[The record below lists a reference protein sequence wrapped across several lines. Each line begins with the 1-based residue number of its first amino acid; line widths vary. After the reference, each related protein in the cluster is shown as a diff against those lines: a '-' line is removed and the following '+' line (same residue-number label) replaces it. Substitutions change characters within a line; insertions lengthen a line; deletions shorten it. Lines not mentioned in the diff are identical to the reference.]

1 MGRRIEKSKKALRAA
16 FWQLRA
22 DKSLQDIKISEL
34 CQAADVNKTTFYAH
48 YQNIY
53 ELSQDVE
60 KHLLHQIITGIP
72 QEQEYTFG
80 DAVGYTL
87 EITRA
92 FERNRNALEILFRDR
107 DVSHLGGYLEQVMKA
122 VIFTKHPHL
131 KDNAEMNLV
140 LSYCIH
146 GAFNASMSN
155 PDVPLETRLNILET
169 ITQTLH
175 PVMNQVQSLRL
186 EP

>member
-1 MGRRIEKSKKALRAA
+1 MDRRIEKSKKALRAA

-22 DKSLQDIKISEL
+22 EKSLQDIKISEL
-34 CQAADVNKTTFYAH
+34 CQAAEVNKTTFYAH

-53 ELSQDVE
+53 ELSEDVE
-60 KHLLHQIITGIP
+60 KHLLYQVISDIP
-72 QEQEYTFG
+72 RNQDYTFENT
-80 DAVGYTL
+80 ASYTL

-92 FERNRNALEILFRDR
+92 FERHMKDFEILFRDR
-107 DVSHLGGYLEQVMKA
+107 DVSHLGAYLEQVMKA

-131 KDNAEMNLV
+131 KDNAAMNLV

-155 PDVPLETRLNILET
+155 PDVPLETRLKILET
-169 ITQTLH
+169 ITQTLQ
-175 PVMNQVQSLRL
+175 PVMNQIQPLRSEL
-186 EP
+186 